1 MKNSFVK
8 RFKTNSLHDK
18 NQVFKQEVDTSDLE
32 VRIKEVENENAD
44 LRARLEK
51 VADAASEAHEKL
63 ANDNQQM
70 KKALETEKK
79 NYKAAE
85 LKIAEFREELLNVK
99 SERRKLSESLKVE
112 RQNGE
117 AFEKELNVFKE
128 LKVNLEA
135 SVNYKDKQLTLK
147 INDLKGPERKMI
159 LSII

>member
-1 MKNSFVK
+1 
-8 RFKTNSLHDK
+8 
-18 NQVFKQEVDTSDLE
+18 
-32 VRIKEVENENAD
+32 
-44 LRARLEK
+44 
-51 VADAASEAHEKL
+51 
-63 ANDNQQM
+63 M

-85 LKIAEFREELLNVK
+85 LKVAEFKEELLNVK

-135 SVNYKDKQLTLK
+135 SVKDKDKQLTLK
-147 INDLKGPERKMI
+147 INDLKRTRKENDTINHMLVEI
-159 LSII
+159 KNELHRSFKIKSTSRYSVSD